1 MSPYRGGDERVRT
14 DDPLLA
20 KQVLSQLSYTPA
32 FSRFGCRCPLCL
44 KVCISARPSKLNNTE
59 TCGTLNVMENHEKQ
73 FQSREIGK
81 QVIHTGRKR
90 LCLSEVDLT
99 LYE

>member
-1 MSPYRGGDERVRT
+1 M
-14 DDPLLA
+14 
-20 KQVLSQLSYTPA
+20 
-32 FSRFGCRCPLCL
+32 
-44 KVCISARPSKLNNTE
+44 NNTE
-59 TCGTLNVMENHEKQ
+59 TCGPLNVVENDEKQ

>member
-1 MSPYRGGDERVRT
+1 M
-14 DDPLLA
+14 
-20 KQVLSQLSYTPA
+20 
-32 FSRFGCRCPLCL
+32 
-44 KVCISARPSKLNNTE
+44 NNTE

-73 FQSREIGK
+73 FQSQEIGK

>member
-1 MSPYRGGDERVRT
+1 MIELSERRASRT
-14 DDPLLA
+14 
-20 KQVLSQLSYTPA
+20 
-32 FSRFGCRCPLCL
+32 L
-44 KVCISARPSKLNNTE
+44 KIDNTE

>member
-1 MSPYRGGDERVRT
+1 M
-14 DDPLLA
+14 
-20 KQVLSQLSYTPA
+20 
-32 FSRFGCRCPLCL
+32 
-44 KVCISARPSKLNNTE
+44 NNTE

-81 QVIHTGRKR
+81 QVIRIGRKR